1 MKILVIIKRTPDTE
15 TEIKLTGDGKAIDT
29 ANHKYIINPYDEYA
43 IEEALKLKEA
53 NSDASVVI
61 ATFDTPD
68 AKEVVVKGIAMGADR
83 GLLIDSTDVAG
94 ADSLLAAKVMAKMV
108 EKEQPNVV
116 FCGRE
121 TIDDGN
127 MDISTMLSELLDWP
141 HVNVV
146 NKLELAGESAT
157 VEREIEGGQT
167 EVYEVKLPAIF
178 GANKALNQPRYASL
192 PGIMKAKK
200 KPFDITPAAE
210 FLPDAASA
218 GATTEILS
226 FQYPEEKPAG
236 QVFKGEAV
244 GDMVNTLVDKL
255 QKEAKVL

>member
-43 IEEALKLKEA
+43 IEEALKIKEA
-53 NSDASVVI
+53 NSGATVTLAS
-61 ATFDTPD
+61 FDTPD
-68 AKEVVVKGIAMGADR
+68 AKEVVVKGLAMGADN
-83 GLLIDSTDVAG
+83 GLIIDSTDVAG
-94 ADSLLAAKVMAKMV
+94 ADSLVCAKVLAKMI
-108 EKEQPNVV
+108 EKEQPNIVL
-116 FCGRE
+116 CGRQA
-121 TIDDGN
+121 IDDDN
-127 MDISTMLSELLDWP
+127 MHVGTMLAELLDWP

-146 NKLELAGESAT
+146 NKLDVSGSSAT

-167 EVYEVKLPAIF
+167 EVYDVELPAIF

-200 KPFDITPAAE
+200 KPFAITPAAE
-210 FLPDAASA
+210 FLADAGA
-218 GATTEILS
+218 ATTEILS
-226 FQYPEEKPAG
+226 FQYPEEKPSG

-244 GDMVNTLVDKL
+244 ADMVDKLVDKL